1 MLLGKRT
8 MIVLLLIQ
16 KKLKLDYLTCIDVQS
31 VFKERVEVKL
41 TLKVDFFSF
50 RFFSSIF
57 ASLFNIS
64 LMRLGSSD
72 VVLVIFD
79 ISSRNT

>member
-31 VFKERVEVKL
+31 VFKEHVEVKL
-41 TLKVDFFSF
+41 TLKVDFFLF
-50 RFFSSIF
+50 VFFLV
-57 ASLFNIS
+57 SLHLYLTF
-64 LMRLGSSD
+64 L
-72 VVLVIFD
+72 
-79 ISSRNT
+79 